1 MVALSARVALLV
13 AVGLALAAVPVLAA
27 RRVPADFSS
36 LQAAIDASLAGDTV
50 LVAPGT
56 YDERVSLAP
65 GVTLRAE
72 GAPGS
77 VTLDAGHAGPA
88 VLAVGLLPA
97 PRLEGLR
104 LVNGSGRDVGGA
116 TLGGVLAVVGGRL
129 DATDCTFDG
138 GQATYGGITG
148 ATNAT
153 VSFRRCAWSG
163 GVASFG
169 GAHFQAGGLLA
180 IEDGTIA
187 GTSAAAGGG
196 IYVTG
201 GTHGSLL
208 STVVQG
214 TSASGDGGGIRL
226 DDCVLTLSNVRVDGA
241 SAGGRGGGLA
251 IAAGGQVIASA
262 TVLIDC
268 TSGLGGG
275 LFHLSCAPAMTA
287 PARQVQAAECALLS
301 MTHCDLLL
309 GKGAAPAAGGV
320 TDAAAFQME
329 SSLVAG
335 NASGLACLDPRA
347 TLAVTCSDL
356 YQNGGADLAGSCVA
370 NASGNLSLDPHL
382 CDLAGRDFGLCA
394 NSPLLDP
401 GCGAAPWGAGVL
413 TCPGCGPTP
422 SRPMSWGGLK
432 ALYRD

>member
-1 MVALSARVALLV
+1 VSARI
-13 AVGLALAAVPVLAA
+13 ALAAALGLVALAAPADAA
-27 RRVPADFSS
+27 RRVPADFAS
-36 LQAAIDASLAGDTV
+36 LQAAIDASPAGDTV

-56 YDERVSLAP
+56 YDERVTLAA
-65 GVTLRAE
+65 GVILRAA

-77 VTLDAGHAGPA
+77 VVLDAGHGGPA
-88 VLAVGLLPA
+88 VLSVGLMPA

-104 LVNGSGRDVGGA
+104 LVNGSGRDLGGA
-116 TLGGVLAVVGGRL
+116 TLGGVLAVVGGAL
-129 DATDCTFDG
+129 DAVDCTFDG
-138 GQATYGGITG
+138 GQATYGGVTG
-148 ATNAT
+148 ASAAT
-153 VSFRRCAWSG
+153 VSFQRCSWSV

-169 GAHFQAGGLLA
+169 GAHFQSGGSLV

-187 GTSAAAGGG
+187 GTSASAGGG

-201 GTHGSLL
+201 GAQGSVL
-208 STVVQG
+208 STIVSG
-214 TSASGDGGGIRL
+214 TSASGDGGGLRA

-241 SAGGRGGGLA
+241 SAAGHGGGLA

-275 LFHLSCAPAMTA
+275 LLFISCAPTLAG
-287 PARQVQAAECALLS
+287 PSHGFQGAECALLS

-320 TDAAAFQME
+320 TDAAAFQLE

-335 NASGLACLDPRA
+335 NATGLACLDPRA

-370 NASGNLSLDPHL
+370 SASGNVSLDPHL
-382 CDLAGRDFGLCA
+382 CNLAGRDFGLCA
-394 NSPLLDP
+394 NSPLLAP
-401 GCGAAPWGAGVL
+401 ACGAAPWGAGVL
-413 TCPGCGPTP
+413 ACSDCGPTP
-422 SRPMSWGGLK
+422 TRPTSWGGLK